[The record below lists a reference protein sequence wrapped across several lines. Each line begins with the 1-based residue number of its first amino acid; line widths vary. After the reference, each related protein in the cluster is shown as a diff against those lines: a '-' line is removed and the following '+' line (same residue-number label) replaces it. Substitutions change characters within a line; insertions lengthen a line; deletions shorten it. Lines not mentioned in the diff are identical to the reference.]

1 MPSTLQLHFLPLP
14 YEILSFQIQRRLDAT
29 LENENLNISI
39 VVSFQ
44 IRIQFRFSQVL
55 YNTSF
60 SGEISKKTSSFPF
73 AASSNFPVGW
83 RAWIDSPKGSNPLIR
98 DVNLFD
104 GALPSVIFSSQTSF
118 LRSQNM
124 SNDILS
130 FFLSD
135 AANVNIRLN
144 SYRSQPSVLRSPLRG
159 VFLSP
164 EILYPY
170 LSQSQIEGYKLV
182 IQRNATVKKGLIVQS
197 RGICR
202 GLSCPSN
209 VLTVLNEVVLST
221 GINRVC
227 STLKLLNQ
235 TVESFLSA
243 DLFVDEDNLTLQ
255 GIFSL
260 SFSHSFIL
268 KFISEIHS
276 LSLSLSLSLS
286 HILDSF

>member
-104 GALPSVIFSSQTSF
+104 GALPSVIFK
-118 LRSQNM
+118 SQNFRRAQNI

-135 AANVNIRLN
+135 AANVNIRMNPYL
-144 SYRSQPSVLRSPLRG
+144 SQPSVLRSPLRG
-159 VFLSP
+159 AFLSP
-164 EILYPY
+164 EILYPF
-170 LSQSQIEGYKLV
+170 LSESQIEGNKFLS
-182 IQRNATVKKGLIVQS
+182 QRNATVKGLIVQS

-209 VLTVLNEVVLST
+209 VLAVLNEIVLST
-221 GINRVC
+221 GVNRVC
-227 STLKLLNQ
+227 STHKLLNQ

-255 GIFSL
+255 GNFSL
-260 SFSHSFIL
+260 SHSEFSRLTKSL
-268 KFISEIHS
+268 KLHCI
-276 LSLSLSLSLS
+276 
-286 HILDSF
+286 